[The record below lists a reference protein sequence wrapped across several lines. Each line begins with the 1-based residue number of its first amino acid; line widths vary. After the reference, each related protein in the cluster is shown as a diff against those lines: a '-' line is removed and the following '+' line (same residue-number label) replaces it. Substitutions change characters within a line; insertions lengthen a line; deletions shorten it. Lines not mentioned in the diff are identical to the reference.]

1 MHRVYQQY
9 SPSESPP
16 SYYDIEQ
23 SPSDVT
29 KQIAGRKYVKLIC

>member
-23 SPSDVT
+23 APSDLA
-29 KQIAGRKYVKLIC
+29 KKIDGRKHLKLIG